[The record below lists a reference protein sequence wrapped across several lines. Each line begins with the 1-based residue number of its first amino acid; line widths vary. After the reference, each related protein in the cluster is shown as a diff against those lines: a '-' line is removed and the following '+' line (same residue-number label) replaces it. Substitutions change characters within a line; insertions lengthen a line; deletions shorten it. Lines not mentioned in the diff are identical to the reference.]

1 MKCWHRFWKP
11 HDEIHDFGVM
21 MNVFLFFCSLSSH
34 FPPFSQKPK
43 RFKLK
48 TFLMRDTI
56 RCDTASTLTILG
68 FSRKS
73 KDGNDKWKRTIIGM
87 SSSSASTPEMGRSL
101 HPPGWPFEALHSS
114 FERLLTTSTA
124 TTCYAFCALHASS
137 SLKIRNKN
145 LNIFETWFHWSS
157 IPLFHLPP
165 SVWLLNDFFLCEKGF
180 IFFFTN
186 NNQHQIDH
194 QPANIVNFRA
204 SRVLCVRTLAIR
216 RIINSAWGSLREGT
230 LRDGFPKKN

>member
-1 MKCWHRFWKP
+1 MKANNHR
-11 HDEIHDFGVM
+11 
-21 MNVFLFFCSLSSH
+21 NVFFFCFDSRNGKIAPST
-34 FPPFSQKPK
+34 
-43 RFKLK
+43 RVA
-48 TFLMRDTI
+48 I
-56 RCDTASTLTILG
+56 RG
-68 FSRKS
+68 
-73 KDGNDKWKRTIIGM
+73 
-87 SSSSASTPEMGRSL
+87 
-101 HPPGWPFEALHSS
+101 SS
-114 FERLLTTSTA
+114 FFIREAFDNIHR
-124 TTCYAFCALHASS
+124 CYDCYVFYAFCALHASS

>member
-124 TTCYAFCALHASS
+124 ATTATCFMPFAPFTRRLLWRFAI
-137 SLKIRNKN
+137 KIWIYLR
-145 LNIFETWFHWSS
+145 H
-157 IPLFHLPP
+157 
-165 SVWLLNDFFLCEKGF
+165 GF
-180 IFFFTN
+180 IDHPSLSFIFLRVYDCLTTFSYAKKDSSFFSPTTTN
-186 NNQHQIDH
+186 T
-194 QPANIVNFRA
+194 R
-204 SRVLCVRTLAIR
+204 
-216 RIINSAWGSLREGT
+216 
-230 LRDGFPKKN
+230 